1 VSRARVTVPFVLS
14 AAALLGVMAW
24 LTSEVRRLEAAR
36 MRGLEEAAVE
46 EGVRLS
52 LWRMESLLAPFVAQE
67 NSRPHHLYRAF
78 YPARLASARTSAPP
92 APAGLHVSSPLAAT
106 GSPHVRLYFQ
116 WDENGRLTTPRLP
129 PETWRS
135 RDAGAR
141 RTYEE
146 AQGRLDALGR
156 LLDGHALSARLDDAW
171 LTIEP
176 PVRSADTRTA
186 AATLPTPTPVPPV
199 TRAAEAPPAAGTQQS
214 LLNTQE
220 FQARL
225 QVFEFSQT
233 SQIAD
238 VQGYRPPA
246 PFQTA
251 EVRVGLLQ
259 PVWLADELVMARR
272 VRVDRS
278 ELLQGAWLD
287 WPEVRAWLLGSVRDL
302 FPDATLVPVRD
313 GEPDQGRR
321 LAALPVRFQ
330 PGRLAVA
337 APPSRSPLGLPLVVA
352 WAFAAVAVLAVGGLL
367 WGMATLDER
376 RSAFVSAVTHELR
389 TPLTTFRLY
398 ADMLAD
404 GMVEDEEQRRTYITT
419 LQREAERQS
428 HLVENVL
435 AYSRLERGRPA
446 RRAVVG
452 VGELLAAILPPLEAL
467 AGRAS
472 TRLVVAA
479 DDACRDTRVAV
490 DPAAVERILFNLV
503 DNACKH
509 ARGAADPTLLLEG
522 RIEGGVVRLTLAD
535 RGAGIAPRLRRR
547 LFRPFH
553 KSAEDAAGAVPGVGL
568 GLALSRRL
576 ARAQGGDLR
585 LADSSAAG
593 SRFSLTLPVA
603 AGQRQK

>member
-1 VSRARVTVPFVLS
+1 MNRARVTVLFLLC
-14 AAALLGVMAW
+14 AAALFGVMAW
-24 LTSEVRRLEAAR
+24 LTSQVRRLEAAR
-36 MRGLEEAAVE
+36 MRGLEEEAVE

-52 LWRMESLLAPFVAQE
+52 LWRMESLLMPFVAQE

-78 YPARLASARTSAPP
+78 YPARLASARPSAPP
-92 APAGLHVSSPLAAT
+92 APAGLHVSSPLAAA

-116 WDENGRLTTPRLP
+116 CDEKGRLTTPRLP
-129 PETWRS
+129 PEPWRS
-135 RDAGAR
+135 RGAAAR

-156 LLDGHALSARLDDAW
+156 MLDGRALSARLDDAW

-176 PVRSADTRTA
+176 PVRPADTRTA
-186 AATLPTPTPVPPV
+186 AETIATPTPLPPV
-199 TRAAEAPPAAGTQQS
+199 VQAAQAPPAAETQQS

-225 QVFEFSQT
+225 QNLAASQT
-233 SQIAD
+233 SQID
-238 VQGYRPPA
+238 DFRVFRPPA
-246 PFQTA
+246 PFRTA

-259 PVWLADELVMARR
+259 PVWLGGELVLARR
-272 VRVDRS
+272 VQVDRS
-278 ELLQGAWLD
+278 QLLQGAWLD

-313 GEPDQGRR
+313 GEQDRGRR

-330 PGRLAVA
+330 PGRFAVA
-337 APPSRSPLGLPLVVA
+337 AQPPRAPVGLPLVIA
-352 WAFAAVAVLAVGGLL
+352 WAFAAVAVLAVGSLL

-404 GMVEDEEQRRTYITT
+404 GMVEDEEPRRAYLTT

-446 RRAVVG
+446 HTRAVQSVG
-452 VGELLAAILPPLEAL
+452 QLLASLLPPLEAQ
-467 AGRAS
+467 AGRSA
-472 TRLVVAA
+472 RPLEA
-479 DDACRDTRVAV
+479 AV
-490 DPAAVERILFNLV
+490 DEACSTARVNVDRAAVERILFNLV

-509 ARGAADPTLLLEG
+509 TRSAADPALRLEG
-522 RIEGGVVRLTLAD
+522 RLEGAVVLLSLAD
-535 RGAGIAPRLRRR
+535 RGPGIAPARRRR

-553 KSAEDAAGAVPGVGL
+553 KSAQEAAGTAPGVGL

-585 LADSSAAG
+585 LAETG
-593 SRFSLTLPVA
+593 PEGTRFSLTLPVV
-603 AGQRQK
+603 G

>member
-1 VSRARVTVPFVLS
+1 VSRARVAVLFVLC
-14 AAALLGVMAW
+14 AAALFGVMAW

-36 MRGLEEAAVE
+36 VRGLEEATVE
-46 EGVRLS
+46 EGVRLA

-67 NSRPHHLYRAF
+67 NARPHHLYRAF
-78 YPARLASARTSAPP
+78 YPARLASTRASAPP
-92 APAGLHVSSPLAAT
+92 APAGLHVSSPLAAAA
-106 GSPHVRLYFQ
+106 SPHVRLYFQ
-116 WDENGRLTTPRLP
+116 WDEKGRLTTPRLP

-135 RDAGAR
+135 RDAAAR

-146 AQGRLDALGR
+146 AQARLDALGR
-156 LLDGHALSARLDDAW
+156 MLDGSALSARLDDAW

-176 PVRSADTRTA
+176 PVRPADTRTA
-186 AATLPTPTPVPPV
+186 AAAVPTPTPSPV
-199 TRAAEAPPAAGTQQS
+199 VQAAQAPPAAGNQQS

-220 FQARL
+220 FQARQ

-238 VQGYRPPA
+238 FQGYRPPA

-259 PVWLADELVMARR
+259 PVWLADELVLARR
-272 VRVDRS
+272 VRVDRA
-278 ELLQGAWLD
+278 EILQGAWLD

-330 PGRLAVA
+330 PGRLAA
-337 APPSRSPLGLPLVVA
+337 ATQPPRSPLGLPLVVA
-352 WAFAAVAVLAVGGLL
+352 WAFAAVAVLAVGSLL

-404 GMVEDEEQRRTYITT
+404 GMVEDEQQRKAYVTT

-435 AYSRLERGRPA
+435 AYSRLERGRA
-446 RRAVVG
+446 AQRRAVLG
-452 VGELLAAILPPLEAL
+452 VGELLASTLPPLQAL

-472 TRLVVAA
+472 MRLVVAVE
-479 DDACRDTRVAV
+479 DACREARVAV
-490 DPAAVERILFNLV
+490 DAAAVERILFNLV

-522 RIEGGVVRLTLAD
+522 RLEAGVVRLTLAD
-535 RGAGIAPRLRRR
+535 RGPGIAPRLRRR

-553 KSAEDAAGAVPGVGL
+553 KSAADAAGAAPGVGL

-585 LADSSAAG
+585 LTHPGPDGA
-593 SRFSLTLPVA
+593 RFSLTLPVITT
-603 AGQRQK
+603 